1 MKGQQLFLTNESEIP
16 VYLKKETN
24 KDIKFRLAFLNALIN
39 LSFNLE
45 LVCKIFVTAIPT
57 GYAWVQA
64 WNRVGY
70 DGICHPF
77 HSSDNSLG
85 RPPSLDDD
93 DIELLKIL
101 LSGKDNWQ
109 IGEIRQLIKETYDVD
124 LSESQVGRILKNKVK
139 MYFSKPY
146 PHDYRRPDDAEQQ
159 LMDSVNN
166 SYNTLINKGIK
177 PESIAIGF
185 VDETSPQSTS
195 NTARMWHMDRHSSI
209 IKNTTRYKA
218 NAIGFYALNGHS
230 VQDFMPDS
238 KTDSFM
244 SFISEVR
251 TKNKEYEGMIIILD
265 NFSTHHAALVAQAAS
280 QSNIELVFLP
290 PYSPDLNPIE
300 FIWKTVKR
308 KISLEFISS
317 LSSMKDTIMQTW
329 ENSSI
334 HCSFAKNWINVFIP
348 DRSPYRELCG

>member
-16 VYLKKETN
+16 EYLKKEAN
-24 KDIKFRLAFLNALIN
+24 KDVKFRLAFLNALIN

-45 LVCKIFVTAIPT
+45 LVCNIFSTAIPT

-70 DGICHPF
+70 DGLCHPF
-77 HSSDNSLG
+77 HSSDNSPG

-93 DIELLKIL
+93 DIDLLKVL
-101 LSGKDNWQ
+101 LAEKDNWQ
-109 IGEIRQLIKETYDVD
+109 IGEIRQLIKETYGVD
-124 LSESQVGRILKNKVK
+124 LSESQVGRILKNKVG

-159 LMDSVNN
+159 LMDSLND
-166 SYNTLINKGIK
+166 SYNALIGKGIV

-185 VDETSPQSTS
+185 IDETSPQTTS
-195 NTARMWHMDRHSSI
+195 NTARMWHMDSHSSI

-218 NAIGFYALNGHS
+218 NAIGFYALKGHS
-230 VQDFMPDS
+230 VQEFMPDS
-238 KTDSFM
+238 KKESFN

-251 TKNKEYEGMIIILD
+251 TRNKEYEGIIIILD
-265 NFSTHHAALVAQAAS
+265 NFSTHHAALIQEAAL

-308 KISLEFISS
+308 QISLAFIKS
-317 LSSMKDTIMQTW
+317 LSDMKETIVRTW
-329 ENSSI
+329 KDSSA
-334 HCSFAKNWINVFIP
+334 HCSFAKNWINVFLP
-348 DRSPYRELCG
+348 DRLNYRELCG